1 MNLTIA
7 QSFLINEQGRYV
19 SCSSLAIKDFVHAKK
34 ELNFSYFV
42 HAAYWSNLTDVKS
55 KEFTSLCKEAEI
67 ALNIESQ
74 GIVIHVGATRA
85 KLDKHDQA
93 KYVAEGINKLF
104 DQIPDIEILLENS
117 PHSGRN
123 FGGDIT

>member
-1 MNLTIA
+1 MESSIRRPIGLHIRLQSKLFDVINTVQEMNLTIA

-19 SCSSLAIKDFVHAKK
+19 SCSSRAIKDFVHAKK
-34 ELNFSYFV
+34 KLNFSYFV

-74 GIVIHVGATRA
+74 GIVMHVGATRA

-93 KYVAEGINKLF
+93 KYVA
-104 DQIPDIEILLENS
+104 
-117 PHSGRN
+117 
-123 FGGDIT
+123 